1 MGVDRAPAAIEA
13 ENSRLSG
20 LDSPMQHTF
29 PGPWPPR
36 HPSHPWGRPPVC
48 PARPRPTLRPISL
61 AAARRQA
68 RPGGRARTWAAPP
81 RSRALSRGKSMWH
94 WAGQP
99 AAPTRGVFSRVSRPV
114 KPRDSGTLEN
124 IVARVVQPNAAWS
137 SPDCGA
143 VCIVGRTP
151 IGANR
156 RIRRIPRLG
165 RSSPEKFSVR
175 RRPERHNSAEHAL
188 SPGTNPRRGWV
199 SRHSRPSRRTG
210 SARGRPT
217 WRER

>member
-1 MGVDRAPAAIEA
+1 MRSLLLIGGVVGLAVPAVPVWGQSGAKSGLSAKSAGELVSDLSSDKYKEREAAQKELLRRGAESAKPLKDALRNGSLGEEAADRARAI
-13 ENSRLSG
+13 
-20 LDSPMQHTF
+20 
-29 PGPWPPR
+29 
-36 HPSHPWGRPPVC
+36 
-48 PARPRPTLRPISL
+48 L
-61 AAARRQA
+61 A
-68 RPGGRARTWAAPP
+68 
-81 RSRALSRGKSMWH
+81 K
-94 WAGQP
+94 
-99 AAPTRGVFSRVSRPV
+99 VDV
-114 KPRDSGTLEN
+114 
-124 IVARVVQPNAAWS
+124 
-137 SPDCGA
+137 PDCGA